1 MSVLVYTESDQG
13 KFKKVALE
21 VASYGK
27 VVADQLGTTVT
38 AITINADDTS
48 VLGQYG
54 VDKVLKVSNSTLD
67 TFNAKTYA
75 DVIRQASEK
84 EAAKVVV
91 VSSSADSKYMA
102 PLLAI
107 GLNAGY
113 ASNVVEA
120 PSSTSPFTVKRTAFT
135 NKAFNFTS
143 INTDVKL
150 VGVSKN
156 SFGLVESNGS
166 ATNEDF
172 SPSILENSIQVDSVD
187 KVTGKVTIADAEIVV
202 SGGRGLKGPEN
213 WGMIEELADVLGA
226 ATACSKPVS
235 DLGWRPHSEHV
246 GQTGKPVASNL
257 YIAIGISGAIQ
268 HLAGINAS
276 KVKVV
281 INTDAE
287 APFFKA
293 ADYGVVG
300 DAFEVV
306 PKLIEKLKEF
316 KAQNAERIVIFSTNF
331 FYNLALINLIIL
343 N

>member
-1 MSVLVYTESDQG
+1 MSVLVYTESEQG

-21 VASYGK
+21 VASYAK
-27 VVADQLGTTVT
+27 AVASQLGTTVT
-38 AITINADDTS
+38 AVAINANDTS
-48 VLGQYG
+48 ALGNYG
-54 VDKVLKVSNSTLD
+54 IDKVLNVSNSQLD
-67 TFNAKTYA
+67 QFNAKAYA
-75 DVIRQASEK
+75 DVIKQAAEK
-84 EAAKVVV
+84 EDVKIVI
-91 VSSSADSKYMA
+91 VSSSADSKYLA
-102 PLLAI
+102 PLLAV
-107 GLNAGY
+107 GLDAGF

-120 PSSTSPFTVKRTAFT
+120 PSNTSPFTVKRTAFT
-135 NKAFNFTS
+135 NKAFNLTT

-150 VGVSKN
+150 VAVSN
-156 SFGLVESNGS
+156 NAFGLVENSGS
-166 ATNEDF
+166 ATSEDF
-172 SPSILENSIQVDSVD
+172 SPNIPDFGVNVQSVD
-187 KVTGKVTIADAEIVV
+187 KASDKVSIADAEIVV
-202 SGGRGLKGPEN
+202 SAGRGLKGPEN
-213 WGMIEELADVLGA
+213 WGMIEELAEVLGA

-281 INTDAE
+281 INTDPE

-306 PKLIEKLKEF
+306 PSLIEKLKAF
-316 KAQNAERIVIFSTNF
+316 KAQQ
-331 FYNLALINLIIL
+331 
-343 N
+343 

>member
-1 MSVLVYTESDQG
+1 MSVLVYTESEQG
-13 KFKKVALE
+13 KFKKVAFE
-21 VASYGK
+21 VASYAK
-27 VVADQLGTTVT
+27 AVADQLGTTVT
-38 AITINADDTS
+38 AVAVNAGDS
-48 VLGQYG
+48 SELGTYG
-54 VDKVLKVSNSTLD
+54 VDKVLSINSSDLD
-67 TFNAKTYA
+67 KFNANAYA
-75 DVIRQASEK
+75 SAIVQAAKQEGS
-84 EAAKVVV
+84 KVVV
-91 VSSSADSKYMA
+91 LSSSADSKYLA
-102 PLLAI
+102 PLVAV
-107 GLNAGY
+107 GLDAGY

-135 NKAFNFTS
+135 NKAFNLTS
-143 INTDVKL
+143 IDTDVKV

-156 SFGLVESNGS
+156 AFGLVESNGN
-166 ATNEDF
+166 ATSEDF
-172 SPSILENSIQVDSVD
+172 SPALSTSGVTVQSVD
-187 KVTGKVTIADAEIVV
+187 KATDKVTIADAEIVV

-213 WGMIEELADVLGA
+213 WGMVEELAEVLGA

-268 HLAGINAS
+268 HLAGINSS

-281 INTDAE
+281 INTDPE

-306 PKLIEKLKEF
+306 PALIEKLKAF
-316 KAQNAERIVIFSTNF
+316 KAQNA
-331 FYNLALINLIIL
+331 
-343 N
+343 